1 MCVIRVGQGGIAG
14 VAVLFIIILS
24 AGWSQGAPPDVATAL
39 TGDHRSHLSRAK
51 VFLQAGDFHR
61 AIDACLE
68 EVRERPSA
76 ASYLYLTYVY
86 QALDR
91 YLEHLAQTDQ
101 WVKVEL
107 LYLSLASGRIED
119 LTDPPDVLAR
129 IAKEVVQQ
137 AAQRQSDISAGMAN
151 RLDEPMVV
159 QLWKQQT
166 AWRQRHPQE
175 WWFGIPPEWP
185 W

>member
-1 MCVIRVGQGGIAG
+1 MCVIRVRQGGITD
-14 VAVLFIIILS
+14 VAVLIIILCV
-24 AGWSQGAPPDVATAL
+24 GWSQGAPPDVAAAL
-39 TGDHRSHLSRAK
+39 TEDQRSHLSRAK
-51 VFLQAGDFHR
+51 VFLQAGDFRR
-61 AIDACLE
+61 AVDACQE

-107 LYLSLASGRIED
+107 LYLSLSSGRIED

-151 RLDEPMVV
+151 KLDEPMVV
-159 QLWKQQT
+159 QLWKQQS

>member
-1 MCVIRVGQGGIAG
+1 MCVTRVGQGGIAG
-14 VAVLFIIILS
+14 VAVLVIIFS
-24 AGWSQGAPPDVATAL
+24 VSWCQGEPTGVTAAL
-39 TGDHRSHLSRAK
+39 KGDQRSHLSRAK
-51 VFLQAGDFHR
+51 VFLQAGDFRR
-61 AIDACLE
+61 AIDACQE
-68 EVRERPSA
+68 EVRDRPSA

-91 YLEHLAQTDQ
+91 HLEHLAQTDQ

-137 AAQRQSDISAGMAN
+137 AVQRQSDISAQMAN

-159 QLWKQQT
+159 QLWKQQS

-175 WWFGIPPEWP
+175 WWFGIPPEWS

>member
-1 MCVIRVGQGGIAG
+1 MCVTRVRQGSIASA
-14 VAVLFIIILS
+14 AVLVIILS
-24 AGWSQGAPPDVATAL
+24 VGWSQGVPPDVVAAL
-39 TGDHRSHLSRAK
+39 TGDQRSHLSRAK
-51 VFLQAGDFHR
+51 VFLQAADFRR
-61 AIDACLE
+61 AIDACQE

-137 AAQRQSDISAGMAN
+137 AVQRQSDISAGMAN
-151 RLDEPMVV
+151 KLDEPMVV

-166 AWRQRHPQE
+166 VWRQRHPQE
-175 WWFGIPPEWP
+175 WWFGIPPEWS

>member
-1 MCVIRVGQGGIAG
+1 MGVIRVSQGGIG
-14 VAVLFIIILS
+14 GIAVLILMLS
-24 AGWSQGAPPDVATAL
+24 VGWSQGASPDVAVAPTV
-39 TGDHRSHLSRAK
+39 DQRSHLSRAK
-51 VFLQAGDFHR
+51 VFLQAGDFRR

-107 LYLSLASGRIED
+107 LYLSLASGRSDD

-129 IAKEVVQQ
+129 IGKEVVQQ
-137 AAQRQSDISAGMAN
+137 AVQRQSDISAGMAN
-151 RLDEPMVV
+151 RLDEPLVV

-166 AWRQRHPQE
+166 AWRRLHPQE